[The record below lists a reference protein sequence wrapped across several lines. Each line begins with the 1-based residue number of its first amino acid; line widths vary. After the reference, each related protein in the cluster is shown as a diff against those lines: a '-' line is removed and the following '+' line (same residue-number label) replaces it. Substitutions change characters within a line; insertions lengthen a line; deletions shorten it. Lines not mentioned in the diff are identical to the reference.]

1 MLGLSLPSGGQNMRW
16 ILVLLSLIS
25 MTTNAESLRQ
35 RVDSALMATRTCSF
49 PELSSVNIELR
60 ESHSEEYL
68 FETDI
73 VRSSLWMS
81 GRPRIYLLYLSSRFD
96 ASTLSAQALEA
107 ILAHELQHVLDY
119 ERWSLVR
126 LAFFYA
132 RYSWNADYRHNY
144 ERETDRRV
152 LARGY
157 ADGLIEYR
165 EWLYAGLSPEQV
177 VRKRRDY
184 LSPEEIRA
192 WPQ

>member
-1 MLGLSLPSGGQNMRW
+1 MRW
-16 ILVLLSLIS
+16 ILVLLSS
-25 MTTNAESLRQ
+25 MSMATNAEFLPQQLDR
-35 RVDSALMATRTCSF
+35 ALIATRARSF
-49 PELSSVNIELR
+49 PELSTVSLELR

-73 VRSSLWMS
+73 VRSSLWMP
-81 GRPRIYLLYLSSRFD
+81 GRPRGYLLYLSSRFD
-96 ASTLSAQALEA
+96 TSTLSARAQEA

-119 ERWSLVR
+119 ESWSLAR

-132 RYSWNADYRHNY
+132 RYSWSADYRRNY

-165 EWLYAGLSPEQV
+165 VWLYARLSPEQV
-177 VRKRRDY
+177 ERKRRDY

-192 WPQ
+192 WRP